1 MKKFFLLC
9 AFLLSASSVFSR
21 TGFGLRGGFDCG
33 SSSDTFVSAS
43 VRRDTSPWCVSIGAH
58 FSNPVFSSLEPTGTF
73 TAAFD
78 DYFVNERIQEHID
91 IYVLWGIS
99 AGFSC
104 GFDGSGEKDFS
115 VGTGSR
121 FGVGFDFFFFGRHLE
136 FFSEAVWNPY
146 LGVER
151 EGGDFS
157 FMGKVDNFPCSLGFR
172 IWN

>member
-21 TGFGLRGGFDCG
+21 TGFGLQGGFDCG
-33 SSSDTFVSAS
+33 SSSDNFVSAS
-43 VRRDTSPWCVSIGAH
+43 VRRDPSPWCVSIGAH

-78 DYFVNERIQEHID
+78 DYFVNERIMEHID
-91 IYVLWGIS
+91 MYVLWGIS

-104 GFDGSGEKDFS
+104 DFDGS
-115 VGTGSR
+115 
-121 FGVGFDFFFFGRHLE
+121 VGFDFFFFGRHLE